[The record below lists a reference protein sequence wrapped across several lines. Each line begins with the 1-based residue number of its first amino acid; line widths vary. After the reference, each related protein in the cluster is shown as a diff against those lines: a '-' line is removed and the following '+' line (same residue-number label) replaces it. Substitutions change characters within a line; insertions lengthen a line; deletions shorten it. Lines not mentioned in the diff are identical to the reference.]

1 MQLGPRAAAYGLAG
15 LVAAAL
21 AGDVL
26 WMPIQVTDSL
36 GEILDA
42 QRSASAWTS
51 FTSSF
56 GTEAY
61 LRPLRIAEIKALFDA
76 AAGEHYWLVYRGFHA
91 VLVLAATF
99 LFVGAMRVT
108 TWVDAAAAAFGLAVL
123 TGLHTFRGTVQEAFP
138 INHFLEI
145 AVCCLAA
152 LNLARSRGGWWSDA
166 AAVTLFAAAV
176 LTLESGVLVWVVAA
190 AAWTGGW
197 RGVSSRGLAVMTVC
211 LCAYLYARFGYLS
224 TGVPTLAERSS
235 GYLLAILDPPELEQR
250 FGAYPWLF
258 YGYNVGASMMSVL
271 FSEPQA
277 GVFAAVRAWLDDR
290 VMPRVVIPLATSLA
304 TTALIVWAAAGPV
317 RRREWSDG
325 QRLIALG
332 AAVIA
337 ANAVLSFAYTKDEVM
352 STAGVFYALA
362 AYAGMRTAL
371 TSPQTGRTRAFLV
384 PILLC
389 VLACGWA
396 VRAAG
401 LHYVLRSQAIK
412 HQVDW
417 VELPGRWQR
426 SGQWPHDPRQRELVL
441 RLRQEAVHLAIPNT
455 RIDRPEWPARLW
467 SE

>member
-1 MQLGPRAAAYGLAG
+1 M
-15 LVAAAL
+15 AL

-61 LRPLRIAEIKALFDA
+61 LRPLRIAQIKALFDA
-76 AAGEHYWLVYRGFHA
+76 ADGEHYWLVYRGFHA
-91 VLVLAATF
+91 LLVIAATL
-99 LFVGAMRVT
+99 LFVAALRVT
-108 TWVDAAAAAFGLAVL
+108 TWVDAAAAAFALAVL

-145 AVCCLAA
+145 VVLCLAA
-152 LNLARSRGGWWSDA
+152 LNLARARSRWWIDV
-166 AAVTLFAAAV
+166 AAVTLLGTAV
-176 LTLESGVLVWVVAA
+176 LTLESGVLVWVVVA
-190 AAWTGGW
+190 AAWIGGW

-235 GYLLAILDPPELEQR
+235 GYLLSILDPPELERR
-250 FGAYPWLF
+250 FGTRPWLF
-258 YGYNVGASMMSVL
+258 YGYNIGASTMSVL

-277 GVFAAVRAWLDDR
+277 GVFAAVRAWLEGR
-290 VMPRVVIPLATSLA
+290 VMPRVIIPLATSLA
-304 TTALIVWAAAGPV
+304 TTGLIAWAATDAL
-317 RRREWSDG
+317 RRRAWTDG
-325 QRLIALG
+325 LRLIALG
-332 AAVIA
+332 AAVIV

-362 AYAGMRTAL
+362 AYAGMRAAL
-371 TSPQTGRTRAFLV
+371 ASPQAVVV
-384 PILLC
+384 PVLLC
-389 VLACGWA
+389 LIACGWA

-417 VELPGRWQR
+417 AELPGRWQR
-426 SGQWPHDPRQRELVL
+426 SGQWPHEPAQRELVL
-441 RLRQEAVHLAIPNT
+441 RLHHEAVHLAVPNT
-455 RIDRPEWPARLW
+455 RIDQPEWPARLW